1 MNFDCTREVVTEI
14 PMHVDVNNDKISLDL
29 LRTSYIKVAEIE
41 KLQINHFYTSVQL
54 SVYVKINFR
63 VEVLRCV

>member
-1 MNFDCTREVVTEI
+1 
-14 PMHVDVNNDKISLDL
+14 MHVDVNNDKISLDL

>member
-1 MNFDCTREVVTEI
+1 
-14 PMHVDVNNDKISLDL
+14 MHVDVNNDKISLDL

-63 VEVLRCV
+63 VEVLKVCLKTPPIRKS